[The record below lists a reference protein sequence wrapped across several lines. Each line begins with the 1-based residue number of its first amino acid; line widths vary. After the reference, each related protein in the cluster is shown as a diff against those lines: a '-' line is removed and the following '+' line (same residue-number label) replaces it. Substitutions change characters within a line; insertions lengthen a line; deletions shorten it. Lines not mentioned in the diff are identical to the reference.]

1 MSGGSRAPIER
12 ICHPRSEMRAAARP
26 HRLRAVVRGLA
37 LLSACRG
44 PDTDTTLIS
53 LTIDGA
59 SVDERR
65 RQLRGYDWSHLTA
78 VDVEDDGTDELLAIR
93 RGALVVLRQG
103 RGAEEMWEGDSSLEV
118 QDVQWVGRGQ
128 GAAADLF
135 VWSTSFGRR
144 PSQEEEHEVLVHAVC
159 TPSPMPWCETTG
171 ELVLDPGA
179 TAFVTGDFD
188 GDGRIDVVTAG
199 DADLVIHR
207 GTGDDPDRPQWDAG
221 RVVGHIDG
229 VGDPWERTLITT
241 DLDGDGRADLVALD
255 ETLGLRLLF
264 GTGDG
269 RFAIGPAPSFAMEDG
284 IWRVEVASLDGDA
297 HPDLVA
303 RGSNG
308 VVLYEWRGRRVFAA
322 STSFADAKGEIGGD
336 TLVGDF
342 DGDGL
347 DELLLSD
354 SLSTHLIEVGEAP
367 STWTV
372 TRLDTPEPPYSA
384 VVGDL
389 DGDGRDEAVTLSGPP
404 IYCE

>member
-1 MSGGSRAPIER
+1 
-12 ICHPRSEMRAAARP
+12 
-26 HRLRAVVRGLA
+26 
-37 LLSACRG
+37 
-44 PDTDTTLIS
+44 LIS
-53 LTIDGA
+53 LTVDGT

-65 RQLRGYDWSHLTA
+65 RQLRGDDWLPLMA
-78 VDVEDDGTDELLAIR
+78 VDVEGDGTDELLAIR
-93 RGALVVLRQG
+93 RDALVVIAQA
-103 RGAEEMWEGDSSLEV
+103 RGAEAIWEVDGTQEV
-118 QDVQWVGRGQ
+118 HDVQWVGRGP

-135 VWSTSFGRR
+135 VWSTSFARR
-144 PSQEEEHEVLVHAVC
+144 PSDHDDQQVLVHAVC
-159 TPSPMPWCETTG
+159 TPSPTLWCETTG
-171 ELVLDPGA
+171 ELVLDPDA

-207 GTGDDPDRPQWDAG
+207 GTGDDPDQPRWDAG

-229 VGDPWERTLITT
+229 VGDAWERTLITT
-241 DLDGDGRADLVALD
+241 DLDGDRRADLVALD

-297 HPDLVA
+297 HPELVA
-303 RGSNG
+303 HGSNG

-342 DGDGL
+342 DGDGV
-347 DELLLSD
+347 DELLFSD
-354 SLSTHLIEVGEAP
+354 GLTGHLIEAGAAP

-372 TRLDTPEPPYSA
+372 TRLDTTELPYSA